1 MLEHLMNWMLE
12 VYEKEITVERATMLM
27 EAKKRGDRSWTEQY
41 PYLVAAASAADCSDR
56 FVLQYICECAPH
68 ETKRAMQ
75 ARIDSRQAEHLRQA
89 WELADFASTFEPDSN
104 SSSNRNSHSRSSGR
118 GTNLVANVETSVNDK
133 KCWNCGKTGHM
144 EKYCPER
151 GGSNR
156 AMFALAVGLTG
167 NNVWVLVS
175 GASRHLV
182 RDASMLLDAVG
193 CNEECK
199 VADGQ
204 SLAVAKKG
212 RVVLRAVVEGAEHD
226 VYSEKLTQNL
236 LTYCKL
242 EENGMALVYNKKHCT
257 SCGSQMAHACSR
269 LTSPG
274 SERDCLNGER
284 WRQQW
289 GFRGAPEGQIGEH
302 FRVCGQVY
310 LDGTTRAARPPHG
323 RPPIRSCAH

>member
-1 MLEHLMNWMLE
+1 
-12 VYEKEITVERATMLM
+12 MLM
-27 EAKKRGDRSWTEQY
+27 KAKMRGNRSWTEQY

-75 ARIDSRQAEHLRQA
+75 TRIDSRRAEHLRQA
-89 WELADFASTFEPDSN
+89 WELADCASTFEPDSN
-104 SSSNRNSHSRSSGR
+104 SSSNRNNHNRSSGR

-144 EKYCPER
+144 ERDYPER

-182 RDASMLLDAVG
+182 RDANMLLDAVG
-193 CNEECK
+193 CHEECK

-204 SLAVAKKG
+204 SLAVTKKG
-212 RVVLRAVVEGAEHD
+212 RVVLRAVVEGAEHNVVAHD

-242 EENGMALVYNKKHCT
+242 EENGMALVYNKKHVSAGGNSGVFAALQKVKSESTSEYAVKCT
-257 SCGSQMAHACSR
+257 LMELHER
-269 LTSPG
+269 LGHLMDDP
-274 SERDCLNGER
+274 
-284 WRQQW
+284 
-289 GFRGAPEGQIGEH
+289 
-302 FRVCGQVY
+302 
-310 LDGTTRAARPPHG
+310 
-323 RPPIRSCAH
+323 RSGVVLTDRKR